1 MCGSGH
7 QNMIRLQCIIK
18 RLSPI
23 TCSPGNLTKIFLHVQ
38 LYTVCTSQDFD
49 RITQHAPIS
58 TWLCRFTDVFP
69 QSRSCLTRFQQS
81 GRFKVEYCD
90 GKILTGELQLFK
102 HMWLQTQVVCTC
114 QHNCVCYHLRSRR
127 MKLPNAFLSPT
138 TDEKLLLDQKWRI
151 TVEGPVMPHTVR
163 C

>member
-58 TWLCRFTDVFP
+58 TWLCRFTDAFP

-90 GKILTGELQLFK
+90 GKSLQAKYNFSNTCDYK
-102 HMWLQTQVVCTC
+102 HKLSALVSTIAFVITSDHVVW
-114 QHNCVCYHLRSRR
+114 N
-127 MKLPNAFLSPT
+127 SPT
-138 TDEKLLLDQKWRI
+138 LFYRLLLTRNCYLIRND
-151 TVEGPVMPHTVR
+151 G
-163 C
+163 